1 MTASFATG
9 KTPVTHKVIIMG
21 AAGRDFHMF
30 NCCYR
35 DDTST
40 EVVAFTATQIPH
52 IEDRQYP
59 ASLAG
64 ARYPNGIPIYPE
76 EQLDE
81 LVSKHRVDEVIFAY
95 SDVDFPYIDER
106 RRIVE
111 KHGAKFSLF
120 DIDATMLPASRPV
133 IAVTAVRTGCGKSQV
148 SRRVSHI
155 LRELGKRTV
164 AIRHPMPYGNL
175 ARQAVQRFATYE
187 DLDLHE
193 CTIEEREEYEPH
205 LRNDVIVYAGVD
217 YAAILQE
224 AEREADVIIWDGGNN
239 DTPFYKPDL
248 WITVADPYRAG
259 HEIEYFPGTE
269 NFARAD
275 IILINK
281 VSHADAEDIAIIQ
294 AHAKEVNPSATVLLR
309 DSTLHVPQPELI
321 TGKRVLVIEDGP
333 TTTHGGMPFGA
344 GVVAARLNKAAEI
357 VDPRPWAVG
366 EIAETF
372 EEYPDIG
379 PLLPAM
385 GYGETQIR
393 DLEQTVNA
401 VDCDLVIVATP
412 IDLTRL
418 LHIER
423 PHMHIGYRLD
433 SSDGALMAAIK
444 AAVT

>member
-1 MTASFATG
+1 M
-9 KTPVTHKVIIMG
+9 THKVIIMG

-35 DDTST
+35 DDNDS
-40 EVVAFTATQIPH
+40 EVVAFTAAQIPH
-52 IEDRQYP
+52 IEDRLYP
-59 ASLAG
+59 AALAG
-64 ARYPNGIPIYPE
+64 PNYPDGVPIYPE
-76 EQLDE
+76 EQLGD
-81 LVSKHRVDEVIFAY
+81 LLNKHQIDEVVFAY
-95 SDVDFPYIDER
+95 TDVDFPYIDER

-111 KHGAKFSLF
+111 KAGARFSLF
-120 DIDATMLPASRPV
+120 DIDATMLSSSKPV

-148 SRRVSHI
+148 SRRITHI
-155 LRELGKRTV
+155 LNDMGVKPV
-164 AIRHPMPYGNL
+164 VIRHPMPYGNL
-175 ARQAVQRFATYE
+175 VGQRVQRFASYD
-187 DLDLHE
+187 DLDKHE

-205 LRNDVIVYAGVD
+205 LRNGVIVYAGVD

-224 AEREADVIIWDGGNN
+224 AEKEADVIIWDGGNN

-248 WITVADPYRAG
+248 WIAVADPYRAG
-259 HEIEYFPGTE
+259 HEVEYFPGTE

-281 VSHADAEDIAIIQ
+281 VSHADAEDIAIIE
-294 AHAKEVNPSATVLLR
+294 AHAQEVNPSATVLRR
-309 DSTLHVPQPELI
+309 DSTLHVPEPGLI
-321 TGKRVLVIEDGP
+321 TGKKVLVIEDGP

-372 EEYPDIG
+372 EMYPDIG

-393 DLEQTVNA
+393 DLEKTVNA
-401 VDCDLVIVATP
+401 VECDLVIVATP

-418 LHIER
+418 LTIER
-423 PHMHIGYRLD
+423 PHMHIGYRLEG
-433 SSDGALMAAIK
+433 SDGAITDAIRS
-444 AAVT
+444 AIN

>member
-1 MTASFATG
+1 M
-9 KTPVTHKVIIMG
+9 THKVIIMG

-35 DDTST
+35 DDNNS
-40 EVVAFTATQIPH
+40 EVVAFTAAQIPH
-52 IEDRQYP
+52 IDDRLYP

-64 ARYPNGIPIYPE
+64 PNYPDGVPIYPE
-76 EQLDE
+76 EQLGDLLDE
-81 LVSKHRVDEVIFAY
+81 HGIDEVIFAY
-95 SDVDFPYIDER
+95 TDVDFPYIDER

-111 KHGAKFSLF
+111 KSGARFSLF
-120 DIDATMLPASRPV
+120 DIDATMLSSSKPV

-148 SRRVSHI
+148 SRRITHI
-155 LRELGKRTV
+155 LKDMGKKPV
-164 AIRHPMPYGNL
+164 VIRHPMPYGNL
-175 ARQAVQRFATYE
+175 ESQAVQRFASYE
-187 DLDLHE
+187 DLDKHE

-205 LRNDVIVYAGVD
+205 LRNGVIVYAGID
-217 YAAILQE
+217 YAAILEQ
-224 AEREADVIIWDGGNN
+224 AEKEADVIIWDGGNN

-259 HEIEYFPGTE
+259 HEVEYFPGTE

-281 VSHADAEDIAIIQ
+281 VSNADAEDIAIIEANAQ
-294 AHAKEVNPSATVLLR
+294 EVNPSATVLRR

-321 TGKRVLVIEDGP
+321 AGKQVLVIEDGP

-366 EIAETF
+366 EIADTF
-372 EEYPDIG
+372 KAYPDIG

-385 GYGETQIR
+385 GYGKAQIR
-393 DLEQTVNA
+393 DLEKTVNA
-401 VDCDLVIVATP
+401 VECDLVIVATP

-418 LHIER
+418 LTIER
-423 PHMHIGYRLD
+423 PHMHIGYRLGA
-433 SSDGALMAAIK
+433 SDGAITDAIRS
-444 AAVT
+444 AIT